1 MTSPFTP
8 SGCDVAEKD
17 KSFADNRGMLAIV
30 LTGQARAIAPCRT
43 IALKMPQPTALP
55 RPGKLLLSRILT
67 SATAAFSQ

>member
-17 KSFADNRGMLAIV
+17 KSFADNIGMLANV
-30 LTGQARAIAPCRT
+30 LAGWACAIAPCRT
-43 IALKMPQPTALP
+43 IALKMPKPTALP
-55 RPGKLLLSRILT
+55 RPGKLLLPRILT

>member
-30 LTGQARAIAPCRT
+30 LTGQARAIALCRT
-43 IALKMPQPTALP
+43 IALKMPQPTALL
-55 RPGKLLLSRILT
+55 RRGELLQSRILT
-67 SATAAFSQ
+67 SGTAAFSQ